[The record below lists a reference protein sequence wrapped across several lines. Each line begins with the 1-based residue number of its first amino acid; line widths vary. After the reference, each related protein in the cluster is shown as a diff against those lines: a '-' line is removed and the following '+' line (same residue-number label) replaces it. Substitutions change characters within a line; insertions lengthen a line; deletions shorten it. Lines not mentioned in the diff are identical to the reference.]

1 MIYGIWNFSSA
12 PIPTAHTR
20 DLVTVCA
27 ATKLTGIFDEQP
39 ATPPAAPNYAAP
51 SVQPAYSQVPPPFG
65 CGKSAMI
72 QLWELALNN
81 NPNQQ

>member
-12 PIPTAHTR
+12 PIPAAHAR

-39 ATPPAAPNYAAP
+39 ATPPAAPNYAT
-51 SVQPAYSQVPPPFG
+51 PPFNRHIRRYLLRSDAE
-65 CGKSAMI
+65 KV
-72 QLWELALNN
+72 
-81 NPNQQ
+81 P

>member
-12 PIPTAHTR
+12 PIPAAHVR

-39 ATPPAAPNYAAP
+39 ATPPATPNYATP
-51 SVQPAYSQVPPPFG
+51 PVQPTYSQVPPPFG